1 MEETQKKPKFSRI
14 LCIEDE
20 FFISELYARALNK
33 AGYEVNVIVDGEEGL
48 LEAKT
53 NQYDIILL
61 DLMVPNITG
70 MEILNQ
76 LRGRDGSGFSGK
88 IIITTNLEQGEQ
100 GRGELEKLADG
111 YIVKAEVTPHELVEY
126 LGKFEAISTE

>member
-76 LRGRDGSGFSGK
+76 LRGRGGSGFSGK

-126 LGKFEAISTE
+126 LSKFEAISTE

>member
-88 IIITTNLEQGEQ
+88 IIIATNLEQGEQ

-111 YIVKAEVTPHELVEY
+111 YVVKAEVTPHELVEY
-126 LGKFEAISTE
+126 LGRFEAISTE